1 MADETRGGRTTP
13 SSASSGEKISRNTE
27 VQLILNFLEL
37 QISNNKKLKHQES
50 SAIYS
55 EEKKSKKYQ
64 QLVKC
69 TTYIVSLGREK
80 VLNIMC
86 EMKTWET
93 GDISLSRPCWLCL
106 LLVPRLE

>member
-13 SSASSGEKISRNTE
+13 SSASSGEKVSRNIE

-37 QISNNKKLKHQES
+37 QISNNKNLKHQES
-50 SAIYS
+50 SAIYG
-55 EEKKSKKYQ
+55 EKKSQ

-80 VLNIMC
+80 VLNI
-86 EMKTWET
+86 
-93 GDISLSRPCWLCL
+93 IH
-106 LLVPRLE
+106 V